1 MNKTLTIAYQEFEN
15 WSSLD
20 SQEQEL
26 VQKAYAIAE
35 KAYAPYSNFKVGAM
49 LLLEDGTE
57 VAGNNQENIAYPSGL
72 CAERVALFYAGA
84 NFPETAI
91 KTLVVVAKG
100 DLVKK
105 DDCVSPCGSC
115 RQVIAESE
123 HRQTTS
129 IRIILVSESGRTFVF
144 ERGTDLLVFAFG
156 ISRY

>member
-1 MNKTLTIAYQEFEN
+1 MNKTLTISYQEFEN
-15 WSSLD
+15 WTSLG
-20 SQEQEL
+20 SKEQEL
-26 VQKAYAIAE
+26 VHKAYSIAE
-35 KAYAPYSNFKVGAM
+35 KAYAPYSNFRVGAM

-91 KTLVVVAKG
+91 QTLVIVAKG
-100 DLVKK
+100 DLIKQ

-123 HRQTTS
+123 KRQKTN
-129 IRIILVSESGRTFVF
+129 IRVILVSESGRTFIF
-144 ERGTDLLVFAFG
+144 EKGTDLLVFAFG
-156 ISRY
+156 ISE

>member
-1 MNKTLTIAYQEFEN
+1 MNRTLTIPYQEFEN

-20 SQEQEL
+20 PQEQEL
-26 VQKAYAIAE
+26 VQKAYSIAD
-35 KAYAPYSNFKVGAM
+35 KAYAPYSNFRVGAM
-49 LLLEDGTE
+49 LLMEDGME

-100 DLVKK
+100 DLVKQ

-115 RQVIAESE
+115 RQVLAESE
-123 HRQTTS
+123 KRQTTN
-129 IRIILVSESGRTFVF
+129 IRTILVSESGRTFVF

>member
-1 MNKTLTIAYQEFEN
+1 MNKALTISYQEFEN

-26 VQKAYAIAE
+26 VQKAYTIAD
-35 KAYAPYSNFKVGAM
+35 KAYAPYSNFRVGAI
-49 LLLEDGTE
+49 LLLENGME

-100 DLVKK
+100 DLIKK

-123 HRQTTS
+123 HRQTTN
-129 IRIILVSESGRTFVF
+129 IRIILVSESGRTFIF
-144 ERGTDLLVFAFG
+144 EKGTDLLVFAFG
-156 ISRY
+156 ISRN

>member
-1 MNKTLTIAYQEFEN
+1 MNKTLTISYQEFEN
-15 WSSLD
+15 WTSLD
-20 SQEQEL
+20 PKEQDL
-26 VQKAYAIAE
+26 VQKAYSIAE
-35 KAYAPYSNFKVGAM
+35 KAYAPYSNFRVGAM

-91 KTLVVVAKG
+91 QTLVIVAKG
-100 DLVKK
+100 DLIKQ

-123 HRQTTS
+123 KRQSTN
-129 IRIILVSESGRTFVF
+129 IRIILVSESARTFVF
-144 ERGTDLLVFAFG
+144 EKGTDLLVFAFG
-156 ISRY
+156 ISE